1 MTNVFTVHRTVCV
14 MKCVPLEECGGARN
28 YVGHYHLGVVLVN
41 LKGRRRTLGIA
52 PEVSQES

>member
-1 MTNVFTVHRTVCV
+1 MRGSEDKIERSDMVDPRSV
-14 MKCVPLEECGGARN
+14 GSIARA
-28 YVGHYHLGVVLVN
+28 VGVVMVN